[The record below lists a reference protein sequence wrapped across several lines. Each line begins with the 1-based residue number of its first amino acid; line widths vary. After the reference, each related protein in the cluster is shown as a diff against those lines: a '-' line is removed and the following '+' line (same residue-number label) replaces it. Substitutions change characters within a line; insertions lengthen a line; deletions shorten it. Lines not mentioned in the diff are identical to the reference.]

1 MQDGLLELSSH
12 SDEEWALENLA
23 GCDGKLFKIIARL
36 SRLNILGQNAS
47 TSTSNAAY
55 PDLCTQFGR
64 EWDDVRN
71 ALVSWKLDTS
81 PFSSRDGVVS
91 ALTQNQQL
99 DLLNIS
105 ESFRFLALIY
115 MERLALPKVQSS
127 DHRIQTLLKN
137 VTKLH

>member
-71 ALVSWKLDTS
+71 ASK
-81 PFSSRDGVVS
+81 S
-91 ALTQNQQL
+91 A
-99 DLLNIS
+99 
-105 ESFRFLALIY
+105 A
-115 MERLALPKVQSS
+115 
-127 DHRIQTLLKN
+127 
-137 VTKLH
+137 